1 MPGQRGSA
9 FSILLLRPQLPP
21 PTFSNSPSPPPPPPQ
36 GIMGRNKMWS
46 ESGAGRSPQC
56 GAWRPQPM
64 GSADGGA
71 RARGAGA
78 GLYFRAARRP
88 RSAAEQSGRRGI
100 SRGRRSARWRE
111 AERGRPRK
119 LGGRTAA
126 RALGPGLREQG
137 DTAAAAAAAAGR
149 AQGTPPLPALCFSPA
164 LLPRGLCGLA
174 CVTVSGGPGGS
185 RRPARPR
192 L

>member
-1 MPGQRGSA
+1 
-9 FSILLLRPQLPP
+9 
-21 PTFSNSPSPPPPPPQ
+21 
-36 GIMGRNKMWS
+36 MWS

-56 GAWRPQPM
+56 GAWRAQPM

-71 RARGAGA
+71 RGRGAGA

-100 SRGRRSARWRE
+100 SRDRRSAGWHE
-111 AERGRPRK
+111 AERGRPGK

-137 DTAAAAAAAAGR
+137 DTAAAATAAAGR
-149 AQGTPPLPALCFSPA
+149 AQGTPPLPAIRFSPA

-185 RRPARPR
+185 PRPARPR
-192 L
+192 LWRPSCAGWRPRSPRGSQPRVRGGLWGPGRASRRCG